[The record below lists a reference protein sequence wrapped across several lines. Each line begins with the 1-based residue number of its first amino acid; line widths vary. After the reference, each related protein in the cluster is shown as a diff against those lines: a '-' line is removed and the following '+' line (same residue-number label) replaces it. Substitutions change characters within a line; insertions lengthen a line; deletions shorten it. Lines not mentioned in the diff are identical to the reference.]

1 MTKQHSH
8 GIESTAQV
16 AGHPLHPMLVPFPIA
31 SIALAFIADLVYLST
46 LDPFWAR
53 GAFWLLAIGLVTGL
67 LAALAGLADF
77 TTIRPVRRLNA
88 AWAHLAG
95 NAGVIGLVII
105 NLYLRWA
112 DPAAG
117 VTGGGLVLSIITVL
131 ILMVTGWLGGSL
143 VYSYHL
149 GAMDTPS
156 AGEELTSAAQAG
168 AHSNPGP
175 AHSSNPGPDPG
186 PRRQDGD

>member
-31 SIALAFIADLVYLST
+31 SVALALIADLVYLGT
-46 LDPFWAR
+46 FDAFWAR
-53 GAFWLLAIGLVTGL
+53 GAFWLLVIALVTGL
-67 LAALAGLADF
+67 LAALVGLTDF
-77 TTIRPVRRLNA
+77 ATIRPVRRLNA

-95 NAGVIGLVII
+95 NALVIALVII

-117 VTGGGLVLSIITVL
+117 VADGGLVLSIITVL
-131 ILMVTGWLGGSL
+131 ILLVTGWLGGSL
-143 VYSYHL
+143 VYGYHL

-156 AGEELTSAAQAG
+156 AGEEVQPRAQAG
-168 AHSNPGP
+168 VHSRSPG
-175 AHSSNPGPDPG
+175 H
-186 PRRQDGD
+186 R

>member
-1 MTKQHSH
+1 MAKRHSH

-31 SIALAFIADLVYLST
+31 SIALALVADLIYLGT

-53 GAFWLLAIGLVTGL
+53 GAFWLLVIGLVTGL
-67 LAALAGLADF
+67 IAALAGLADF

-88 AWAHLAG
+88 AWAHLIG

-105 NLYLRWA
+105 NLYLRWGE
-112 DPAAG
+112 PAAG
-117 VTGGGLVLSIITVL
+117 ITGGGLLLSIITVL
-131 ILMVTGWLGGSL
+131 ILLVTGWLGGSL
-143 VYSYHL
+143 VYGYHL

-156 AGEELTSAAQAG
+156 AGEGGEVQTTHAG
-168 AHSNPGP
+168 AHSRN
-175 AHSSNPGPDPG
+175 PG
-186 PRRQDGD
+186 PRR